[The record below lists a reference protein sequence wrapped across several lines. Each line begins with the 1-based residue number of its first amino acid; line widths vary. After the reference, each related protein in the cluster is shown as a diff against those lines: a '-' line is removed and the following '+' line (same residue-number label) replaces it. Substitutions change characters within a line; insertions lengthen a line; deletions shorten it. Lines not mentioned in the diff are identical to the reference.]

1 MKRPAHA
8 KPPRP
13 RPAGLTIWTNAA
25 LEPAARARLEEAVAA
40 GGHRLLVSANASA
53 SVLAA
58 GGADPLLADADVAF
72 GQPDAEACRAMPRL
86 KWIALSSAGYTRYDT
101 EETKAALRARG
112 AVLTNASSV
121 FAEPCAQHALAMM
134 LALSRQLPASLAEQ
148 LGGRGWKYFE
158 HRAGSRLL
166 NGQTLLLLSYGAIAK
181 RLVELLAPFGMKIYA
196 LRRRTYSERGVH
208 VIAEEKLSAVLP
220 LADHVVNVLP
230 ENEATLGYV
239 NARRLALVKPGA
251 YFYNIGRGP
260 TVDERALIE
269 ALENGRLGGAYLD
282 VFATE
287 PLPPT
292 SPLWTTKNCW
302 LTPHTA
308 GGRSDQDEA
317 LADLFLGNLEKFVA
331 GERAGMRDVVVG

>member
-1 MKRPAHA
+1 MKTASA
-8 KPPRP
+8 SS
-13 RPAGLTIWTNAA
+13 LTIWTNAA
-25 LEPAARARLEEAVAA
+25 LEPTARARLEAGIAA
-40 GGHRLLVSANASA
+40 GGHRLVVSKNVSA

-58 GGADPLLADADVAF
+58 GGDDPLLASADVAF
-72 GQPDAEACRAMPRL
+72 GQPDADACRDLPRL
-86 KWIALSSAGYTRYDT
+86 KWIALTSAGYTRYDN
-101 EETKAALRARG
+101 EVTKQALRARD

-134 LALSRQLPASLAEQ
+134 LGLSRQLPASLAEQ
-148 LGGRGWKYFE
+148 LGARGWKYLE
-158 HRAGSRLL
+158 HRAASRLL
-166 NGQTLLLLSYGAIAK
+166 NGQTVLLLSYGAIAK

-196 LRRRTYSERGVH
+196 LRRRTYSEAGVH

-220 LADHVVNVLP
+220 EADHIINILP
-230 ENEATLGYV
+230 ENEATHGYV
-239 NARRLALVKPGA
+239 NARRLALAKPGA

-269 ALENGRLGGAYLD
+269 ALETGRLGGAYLD

-287 PLPPT
+287 PLPST

-308 GGRSDQDEA
+308 GGRNDQDAA
-317 LADLFLGNLEKFVA
+317 LAELFLVNLQAFAA
-331 GERAGMRDVVVG
+331 GDRGQMRGVVI

>member
-1 MKRPAHA
+1 MGA
-8 KPPRP
+8 KK
-13 RPAGLTIWTNAA
+13 ADGLTIWTNAA
-25 LEPAARARLEEAVAA
+25 LEPAARARLEAGIAA
-40 GGHRLLVSANASA
+40 GGHRLLVSQNASA

-58 GGADPLLADADVAF
+58 GGADPLLAEADVAF
-72 GQPDAEACRAMPRL
+72 GQPDAAACRDLRKL
-86 KWIALSSAGYTRYDT
+86 RWIALTSAGYTRYDT
-101 EETKAALRARG
+101 EETFEALRARG

-148 LGGRGWKYFE
+148 LGPRGWKYFE

-166 NGQTLLLLSYGAIAK
+166 NGQTVLLLSYGAIAK

-220 LADHVVNVLP
+220 LADHVINILP
-230 ENEATLGYV
+230 ENDATLGYV

-251 YFYNIGRGP
+251 YFYNLGRGP
-260 TVDERALIE
+260 TVDERALVE
-269 ALENGRLGGAYLD
+269 ALESGRLGGAYLD

-287 PLPPT
+287 PLPSS
-292 SPLWTTKNCW
+292 SPLWSTRNCW

-308 GGRSDQDEA
+308 GGRSDQDAA
-317 LADLFLGNLEKFVA
+317 LAELFLANLLKFAA
-331 GERAGMRDVVVG
+331 GEPEAMRDRVV